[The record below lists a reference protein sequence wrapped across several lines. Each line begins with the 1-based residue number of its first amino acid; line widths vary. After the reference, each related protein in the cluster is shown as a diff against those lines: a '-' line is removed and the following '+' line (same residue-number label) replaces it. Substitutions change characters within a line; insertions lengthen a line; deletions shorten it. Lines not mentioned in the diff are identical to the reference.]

1 MYPLYTSKKQGGEQ
15 FEETLGILS
24 ISQQDHRNTTLL
36 SSIITLCV
44 GLRSLGMPLSTGGM
58 LKDQQDWT
66 IAVTYSKMKYRQ
78 QDK

>member
-44 GLRSLGMPLSTGGM
+44 GLRSLGMPLKIGGT
-58 LKDQQDWT
+58 LTDQQDLIT
-66 IAVTYSKMKYRQ
+66 IVIYLKMKYKQ
-78 QDK
+78 LGK